1 MTHFKTFLLAGFLSI
16 GFFASASA
24 TQDRINADT
33 VIYGGTIYTADD
45 SNPKAE
51 ALAIKDG
58 RFIFVGS
65 RNDLAMYIGDTTQE
79 IDLGD
84 NVLFPGFMDAHAHLA
99 GIGERELSFNLE
111 GTSSISDLQKRI
123 ESWRENHPDEA
134 VIIGRG
140 WIETHWPSK
149 RFPSRFD
156 IDQVVSDIPV
166 VIVRADGHALVVN
179 TKALEVM
186 EVDATTPVPFGGEIH
201 RNALGELTG
210 VLVDNAISL
219 VSPLG
224 DKATKSTIEERLI
237 AGGKV
242 YARYGWTGLYN
253 LSVDWSEISPME
265 ALSDRG
271 DLSIRVNNAL
281 MPEYAENLFRTGAR
295 VNRNERIKTKAIK
308 LYMDGALGSRGAAL
322 LEPYSD
328 SDSMGLI
335 TQRKED
341 VMPIMQYALSNGFQ
355 ILTHAIGD
363 RANREVLDWYEEVF
377 AEIPESER
385 AVADPRWRIEHAQH
399 INAADIPRFKTLGV
413 IPSMQPSHAIG
424 DLHFAPDRLGDERLS
439 GAYAWQTLIDS
450 GVIISGGSD
459 APVERGDPLIEFYA
473 AAARMDLNGFQGANW
488 HPELAVS
495 RENALKMFTLWPA
508 IAALQEDDLGTITV
522 GKKADL
528 TAFNADIMTI
538 DAAEIIKAK
547 AMLTMVDG
555 DIIYIAE

>member
-377 AEIPESER
+377 AEIPESDR

-459 APVERGDPLIEFYA
+459 APVERGNPLIEFYA